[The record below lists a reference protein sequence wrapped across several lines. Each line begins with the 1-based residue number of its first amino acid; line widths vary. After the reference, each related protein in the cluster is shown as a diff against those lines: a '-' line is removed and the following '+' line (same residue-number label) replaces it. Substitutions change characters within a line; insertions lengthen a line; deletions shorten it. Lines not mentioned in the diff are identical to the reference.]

1 MRAIF
6 RREMQ
11 SYFHTPLGYVFL
23 GVFLA
28 ISSLIFSVS
37 NLATRSSDM
46 GSFYSMMSYVWML
59 LCPLLVM
66 RLIAGE
72 RKQLTE
78 QLILTAPVHPFHI
91 VLGKYLAACAM
102 LLLSILAS
110 LVFSLMVAAKGRI
123 YPMELFTAC
132 LGFALQGCAFIAFD
146 LMLSSFSR
154 NPVTASL
161 ICFGGN
167 LLLWLSSI
175 SAAGAPRLVKQL
187 LSYINLYDRFSPFVL
202 GQLSFANLL
211 FFVVFIG
218 VNLVACVQIVD
229 ARRWSALA

>member
-1 MRAIF
+1 MKAIF

-11 SYFHTPLGYVFL
+11 SYFYTPLGYVFL

-28 ISSLIFSVS
+28 LSSLIFSVS
-37 NLATRSSDM
+37 NLAIRSSDM

-78 QLILTAPVHPFHI
+78 QLIMTAPLKLWRI
-91 VLGKYLAACAM
+91 VLGKYLAACMM
-102 LLLSILAS
+102 LLISTMLS
-110 LVFSLMVAAKGRI
+110 LVFSLLVAIEGRI
-123 YPMELFTAC
+123 FPMELFTAC
-132 LGFALQGCAFIAFD
+132 IGFALQGCAFIAFD
-146 LMLSSFSR
+146 LMLSGFSK

-161 ICFGGN
+161 LCFGGN

-175 SAAGAPRLVKQL
+175 SAANAPRLVKQL

-202 GQLSFANLL
+202 GQLSLANL
-211 FFVVFIG
+211 VFLVAFIL
-218 VNLVACVQIVD
+218 VNLVATVQIVG
-229 ARRWSALA
+229 ARRWSGIA

>member
-11 SYFHTPLGYVFL
+11 SYFYTPLGYVFL

-28 ISSLIFSVS
+28 ISGLVFSVG
-37 NLATRSSDM
+37 NLATRNSDM
-46 GSFYSMMSYVWML
+46 GSFYSMMGYVWML

-78 QLILTAPVHPFHI
+78 QLILTAPLSAWRI
-91 VLGKYLAACAM
+91 VLGKYLAATAM
-102 LLLSILAS
+102 LVLSIVLS
-110 LVFSLMVAAKGRI
+110 LVFPLMVALNGRI

-146 LMLSSFSR
+146 LMLSGFSH

-161 ICFGGN
+161 LCIGGN

-175 SAAGAPRLVKQL
+175 GASTAPRLVKQAL
-187 LSYINLYDRFSPFVL
+187 GYINLYDRFSPFVL
-202 GQLSFANLL
+202 GQLSLAN
-211 FFVVFIG
+211 VVFFLAFIL
-218 VNLVACVQIVD
+218 VNLVACVQILS
-229 ARRWSALA
+229 ARNWSGAA